1 MNFLKANKTQIPF
14 KLQFFGE
21 GEPTPEPNLN
31 LKTYSHEEA
40 EMVSTLKTAP
50 KNQYKVGD
58 SLYIDYEK
66 LKASFD
72 KTSSELASLKKQVQQ
87 KMTDE
92 EKKAEEDKALREKV
106 ANYESQLENLTL
118 EKSLTKNNLF
128 SSEEAQNILKSKD
141 NKSEML
147 ESIMTLVSAKIE
159 QAKKNAIAEF
169 MQSSNVTGG
178 IKTQNSADDEI
189 IAMAKRASK
198 TTQKS
203 NFF

>member
-21 GEPTPEPNLN
+21 GEPTPEPNPN
-31 LKTYSHEEA
+31 LKTYSHEEYA
-40 EMVSTLKTAP
+40 
-50 KNQYKVGD
+50 
-58 SLYIDYEK
+58 K

-72 KTSSELASLKKQVQQ
+72 KASSELASLKKQI
-87 KMTDE
+87 MTDE

-178 IKTQNSADDEI
+178 VKTPNSADDEI

>member
-21 GEPTPEPNLN
+21 GEPTPEPNPN
-31 LKTYSHEEA
+31 LKTYSHEE
-40 EMVSTLKTAP
+40 
-50 KNQYKVGD
+50 
-58 SLYIDYEK
+58 YEK

-72 KTSSELASLKKQVQQ
+72 KTSSELASMKKQLQE

-92 EKKAEEDKALREKV
+92 DKKVAEDMALREKL

-178 IKTQNSADDEI
+178 IKTPNSADDEI

>member
-21 GEPTPEPNLN
+21 GEPPQEPNPN
-31 LKTYSHEEA
+31 LKTYSQEE
-40 EMVSTLKTAP
+40 
-50 KNQYKVGD
+50 
-58 SLYIDYEK
+58 YEK

-72 KTSSELASLKKQVQQ
+72 KTSSELASLKKQIQQ

-178 IKTQNSADDEI
+178 IKTPNSADDEI

>member
-21 GEPTPEPNLN
+21 GELTPEPNPN
-31 LKTYSHEEA
+31 LKTYSHEEYA
-40 EMVSTLKTAP
+40 
-50 KNQYKVGD
+50 
-58 SLYIDYEK
+58 K

-72 KTSSELASLKKQVQQ
+72 KTSSELASLKKQI
-87 KMTDE
+87 MTDE

-178 IKTQNSADDEI
+178 VKTPNSADDEI

>member
-21 GEPTPEPNLN
+21 GEPTPEPNPN
-31 LKTYSHEEA
+31 LKTYSQEE
-40 EMVSTLKTAP
+40 
-50 KNQYKVGD
+50 
-58 SLYIDYEK
+58 YEK

-92 EKKAEEDKALREKV
+92 EKKTEEDKALREKL

-178 IKTQNSADDEI
+178 IKTPNSADDEI

>member
-21 GEPTPEPNLN
+21 GELTPEPNPN
-31 LKTYSHEEA
+31 LKTYSQEE
-40 EMVSTLKTAP
+40 
-50 KNQYKVGD
+50 
-58 SLYIDYEK
+58 YEK

>member
-21 GEPTPEPNLN
+21 GEPTPEPNPN
-31 LKTYSHEEA
+31 LKTYSQEE
-40 EMVSTLKTAP
+40 
-50 KNQYKVGD
+50 
-58 SLYIDYEK
+58 YEK

-72 KTSSELASLKKQVQQ
+72 KTSSELASLKKQAQQ

-92 EKKAEEDKALREKV
+92 EKKEEEAKALREKL

-178 IKTQNSADDEI
+178 IKTPNSADDEI

>member
-21 GEPTPEPNLN
+21 GEPTPEPNPN
-31 LKTYSHEEA
+31 LKTYSQEE
-40 EMVSTLKTAP
+40 
-50 KNQYKVGD
+50 
-58 SLYIDYEK
+58 YEK

-178 IKTQNSADDEI
+178 IKTPNSADDEI

-198 TTQKS
+198 TTKKS

>member
-21 GEPTPEPNLN
+21 GEPTPEPNPN
-31 LKTYSHEEA
+31 LKTYSHEE
-40 EMVSTLKTAP
+40 
-50 KNQYKVGD
+50 
-58 SLYIDYEK
+58 YEK

-72 KTSSELASLKKQVQQ
+72 KTSSELASLKKQLQQ

-128 SSEEAQNILKSKD
+128 SSEEAQNILKLKE
-141 NKSEML
+141 NKNEML

-178 IKTQNSADDEI
+178 IKTPNSADDEI

>member
-21 GEPTPEPNLN
+21 GELTPEPNPN
-31 LKTYSHEEA
+31 LKTYSHEE
-40 EMVSTLKTAP
+40 
-50 KNQYKVGD
+50 
-58 SLYIDYEK
+58 YEK

-72 KTSSELASLKKQVQQ
+72 KASSELASLKKQAQQ

-92 EKKAEEDKALREKV
+92 EKKAEEDKALREKL

-147 ESIMTLVSAKIE
+147 ESIMTLVSTKIE

-169 MQSSNVTGG
+169 MQSSNVNGG
-178 IKTQNSADDEI
+178 IPTPDSADDEI

>member
-21 GEPTPEPNLN
+21 GELTPEPNPN
-31 LKTYSHEEA
+31 LKTYSQEEYA
-40 EMVSTLKTAP
+40 
-50 KNQYKVGD
+50 
-58 SLYIDYEK
+58 K

-72 KTSSELASLKKQVQQ
+72 KTSSELASLKKQI
-87 KMTDE
+87 MTDE

-178 IKTQNSADDEI
+178 IKTPNSADDEI

>member
-21 GEPTPEPNLN
+21 GEPTPEPNPN
-31 LKTYSHEEA
+31 LKTYSHEE
-40 EMVSTLKTAP
+40 
-50 KNQYKVGD
+50 
-58 SLYIDYEK
+58 YEK

-72 KTSSELASLKKQVQQ
+72 KASSELANLKKQVQQ

-92 EKKAEEDKALREKV
+92 EKKTEEDKALREKL

-169 MQSSNVTGG
+169 MQSSNVNGG
-178 IKTQNSADDEI
+178 IPTPDSADDEI

>member
-21 GEPTPEPNLN
+21 GEPTPEPNPN
-31 LKTYSHEEA
+31 LKTYSQEE
-40 EMVSTLKTAP
+40 
-50 KNQYKVGD
+50 
-58 SLYIDYEK
+58 YEK

-178 IKTQNSADDEI
+178 VKTPNSADDEI

>member
-21 GEPTPEPNLN
+21 GEPTPEPNPN
-31 LKTYSHEEA
+31 LKTYSQEE
-40 EMVSTLKTAP
+40 
-50 KNQYKVGD
+50 
-58 SLYIDYEK
+58 YEK

-72 KTSSELASLKKQVQQ
+72 KTSSELASLKKQAQQ

-92 EKKAEEDKALREKV
+92 EKKEEEAKALREKL

-178 IKTQNSADDEI
+178 VKTPNSADDEI

>member
-21 GEPTPEPNLN
+21 GEPTPEPNPN
-31 LKTYSHEEA
+31 LKTYSHEEYA
-40 EMVSTLKTAP
+40 
-50 KNQYKVGD
+50 
-58 SLYIDYEK
+58 K

-72 KTSSELASLKKQVQQ
+72 KTSSELASLKKQI
-87 KMTDE
+87 MTDE

-178 IKTQNSADDEI
+178 VKTPNSVDDEI

>member
-21 GEPTPEPNLN
+21 GEPTPEPNPN
-31 LKTYSHEEA
+31 LKTYSHEEYA
-40 EMVSTLKTAP
+40 
-50 KNQYKVGD
+50 
-58 SLYIDYEK
+58 K

-72 KTSSELASLKKQVQQ
+72 KASSELASLKKQI
-87 KMTDE
+87 MTDE

-178 IKTQNSADDEI
+178 IKTPNSADDEI

>member
-21 GEPTPEPNLN
+21 GEPTPEPNPN
-31 LKTYSHEEA
+31 LKTYSQEE
-40 EMVSTLKTAP
+40 
-50 KNQYKVGD
+50 
-58 SLYIDYEK
+58 YEK

-72 KTSSELASLKKQVQQ
+72 KTSSEFASLKKQVQQ

-92 EKKAEEDKALREKV
+92 EKKTEEDKALREKL

-128 SSEEAQNILKSKD
+128 SSEEAQNILKLKE
-141 NKSEML
+141 NKNEML

-178 IKTQNSADDEI
+178 IKTPNSADDEI

>member
-1 MNFLKANKTQIPF
+1 
-14 KLQFFGE
+14 
-21 GEPTPEPNLN
+21 
-31 LKTYSHEEA
+31 
-40 EMVSTLKTAP
+40 
-50 KNQYKVGD
+50 
-58 SLYIDYEK
+58 
-66 LKASFD
+66 
-72 KTSSELASLKKQVQQ
+72 
-87 KMTDE
+87 MTDE
-92 EKKAEEDKALREKV
+92 EKKAEEDKALREKL

-147 ESIMTLVSAKIE
+147 ESIMTLVGAKIE

-178 IKTQNSADDEI
+178 IKTPNSADDEI

-198 TTQKS
+198 TTQQS

>member
-21 GEPTPEPNLN
+21 GEPTPEPNP
-31 LKTYSHEEA
+31 KMYSHEE
-40 EMVSTLKTAP
+40 
-50 KNQYKVGD
+50 
-58 SLYIDYEK
+58 YEK

-72 KTSSELASLKKQVQQ
+72 KTSSELASLKKQAQQ

-92 EKKAEEDKALREKV
+92 EKKAEEDKALREKL

-128 SSEEAQNILKSKD
+128 SSEEAQNILKLKE
-141 NKSEML
+141 NKNEML

-169 MQSSNVTGG
+169 MQSSNVNGG
-178 IKTQNSADDEI
+178 TSTPNSEDDEI

-203 NFF
+203 NFFR

>member
-21 GEPTPEPNLN
+21 GEPTPEPKPN
-31 LKTYSHEEA
+31 LKTYSHEEYA
-40 EMVSTLKTAP
+40 
-50 KNQYKVGD
+50 
-58 SLYIDYEK
+58 K

-72 KTSSELASLKKQVQQ
+72 KTSSELASLKKQI
-87 KMTDE
+87 MTDE

-178 IKTQNSADDEI
+178 VKTPNSADDEI

>member
-21 GEPTPEPNLN
+21 GEPTPEPNPN
-31 LKTYSHEEA
+31 LKTYSHEEYA
-40 EMVSTLKTAP
+40 
-50 KNQYKVGD
+50 
-58 SLYIDYEK
+58 K

-72 KTSSELASLKKQVQQ
+72 KTSSELASLKKQI
-87 KMTDE
+87 MTDE

-178 IKTQNSADDEI
+178 VKTPNSADDEI

>member
-21 GEPTPEPNLN
+21 GEPTPEPNPN
-31 LKTYSHEEA
+31 LKTYSHEE
-40 EMVSTLKTAP
+40 
-50 KNQYKVGD
+50 
-58 SLYIDYEK
+58 YEK

-72 KTSSELASLKKQVQQ
+72 KTSSELASLKKQAQQ

-92 EKKAEEDKALREKV
+92 EKKAEEDKALREKL

-147 ESIMTLVSAKIE
+147 ESIMTLVSTKIE

-169 MQSSNVTGG
+169 MQSSNVNGG
-178 IKTQNSADDEI
+178 IKTPNSEDDEI
-189 IAMAKRASK
+189 IEMAKRASK
-198 TTQKS
+198 TTEKS
-203 NFF
+203 NFFR

>member
-21 GEPTPEPNLN
+21 GEPTPEPNPN
-31 LKTYSHEEA
+31 LKTYSQEE
-40 EMVSTLKTAP
+40 
-50 KNQYKVGD
+50 
-58 SLYIDYEK
+58 YEK

-72 KTSSELASLKKQVQQ
+72 KTSSELASLKKQLQQ

-178 IKTQNSADDEI
+178 VKTPNSADDEI

>member
-21 GEPTPEPNLN
+21 GDPTPEPNPN
-31 LKTYSHEEA
+31 SKTYSHEE
-40 EMVSTLKTAP
+40 
-50 KNQYKVGD
+50 
-58 SLYIDYEK
+58 YEK

-72 KTSSELASLKKQVQQ
+72 KTSSELASLKKQAQQ

-92 EKKAEEDKALREKV
+92 EKKAEEDKALREKL

-169 MQSSNVTGG
+169 MQSSNVNGSTS
-178 IKTQNSADDEI
+178 TPNSADDEI

>member
-21 GEPTPEPNLN
+21 GELTPEQNPN
-31 LKTYSHEEA
+31 LKTYSHEE
-40 EMVSTLKTAP
+40 
-50 KNQYKVGD
+50 
-58 SLYIDYEK
+58 YEK

-178 IKTQNSADDEI
+178 IKTPNSADDEI

>member
-21 GEPTPEPNLN
+21 GEPTPEPNPN
-31 LKTYSHEEA
+31 LKTYSQEE
-40 EMVSTLKTAP
+40 
-50 KNQYKVGD
+50 
-58 SLYIDYEK
+58 YEK

-72 KTSSELASLKKQVQQ
+72 KTSSELASLKKQLQE

-92 EKKAEEDKALREKV
+92 DKKVAEDMALREKL

-141 NKSEML
+141 NKNEML

-178 IKTQNSADDEI
+178 IKTPNSADDEI

>member
-21 GEPTPEPNLN
+21 GEPTPEPNPN
-31 LKTYSHEEA
+31 LKTYSQEE
-40 EMVSTLKTAP
+40 
-50 KNQYKVGD
+50 
-58 SLYIDYEK
+58 YEK

-128 SSEEAQNILKSKD
+128 SSEEAQTILKSKD

-178 IKTQNSADDEI
+178 IKTPNSADDEI

>member
-21 GEPTPEPNLN
+21 GEPTPEPNPN
-31 LKTYSHEEA
+31 LKTYSHEE
-40 EMVSTLKTAP
+40 
-50 KNQYKVGD
+50 
-58 SLYIDYEK
+58 YEK

-72 KTSSELASLKKQVQQ
+72 KTSSELASMKKQLQE

-92 EKKAEEDKALREKV
+92 DKKVAEDMALREKL

-169 MQSSNVTGG
+169 MQSSNVNGG
-178 IKTQNSADDEI
+178 IPTPNSADDEI

>member
-21 GEPTPEPNLN
+21 GEPTPEPNPN
-31 LKTYSHEEA
+31 LKTYSQEE
-40 EMVSTLKTAP
+40 
-50 KNQYKVGD
+50 
-58 SLYIDYEK
+58 YEK

-141 NKSEML
+141 SKSEML

-178 IKTQNSADDEI
+178 IKTPNSADDEI

>member
-21 GEPTPEPNLN
+21 GEPTPEPNP
-31 LKTYSHEEA
+31 KTYSHEEYA
-40 EMVSTLKTAP
+40 
-50 KNQYKVGD
+50 
-58 SLYIDYEK
+58 K

-72 KTSSELASLKKQVQQ
+72 KTSSELASLKKQI
-87 KMTDE
+87 MTDE

-178 IKTQNSADDEI
+178 VKTPNSVDDEI

>member
-21 GEPTPEPNLN
+21 GEPTPEPNPN
-31 LKTYSHEEA
+31 LKTYSHEE
-40 EMVSTLKTAP
+40 
-50 KNQYKVGD
+50 
-58 SLYIDYEK
+58 YEK

-72 KTSSELASLKKQVQQ
+72 KTSSELASMKKQLQE

-92 EKKAEEDKALREKV
+92 DKKVAEDMALREKL

-169 MQSSNVTGG
+169 MQSSNVNGG
-178 IKTQNSADDEI
+178 IPTPNSADDEI
-189 IAMAKRASK
+189 IAIAKRASK

>member
-21 GEPTPEPNLN
+21 VEPTSEPNPN
-31 LKTYSHEEA
+31 LKTYSQEE
-40 EMVSTLKTAP
+40 
-50 KNQYKVGD
+50 
-58 SLYIDYEK
+58 YEK

-178 IKTQNSADDEI
+178 VKTPPNSADDEI
-189 IAMAKRASK
+189 IEMAKRASK

>member
-21 GEPTPEPNLN
+21 GEPTPEPNPN
-31 LKTYSHEEA
+31 LKTYSQEE
-40 EMVSTLKTAP
+40 
-50 KNQYKVGD
+50 
-58 SLYIDYEK
+58 YEK

-178 IKTQNSADDEI
+178 IKTPNSADDEI

>member
-21 GEPTPEPNLN
+21 GEPAPEPNPN
-31 LKTYSHEEA
+31 PKTYSHEE
-40 EMVSTLKTAP
+40 
-50 KNQYKVGD
+50 
-58 SLYIDYEK
+58 YEK

>member
-21 GEPTPEPNLN
+21 GDPTPEPNPN
-31 LKTYSHEEA
+31 SKTYSHEE
-40 EMVSTLKTAP
+40 
-50 KNQYKVGD
+50 
-58 SLYIDYEK
+58 YEK

-72 KTSSELASLKKQVQQ
+72 KTSSELASLKKQAQQ

-92 EKKAEEDKALREKV
+92 EKKAEEDKALREKL

-169 MQSSNVTGG
+169 MQSSNVNGG
-178 IKTQNSADDEI
+178 TSTTNSADDEI

>member
-21 GEPTPEPNLN
+21 GEPTPEPNPN
-31 LKTYSHEEA
+31 LKTYSHEE
-40 EMVSTLKTAP
+40 
-50 KNQYKVGD
+50 
-58 SLYIDYEK
+58 YEK

-72 KTSSELASLKKQVQQ
+72 KTSSELASMKKQLQE

-92 EKKAEEDKALREKV
+92 DKKVAEDMALREKL

-178 IKTQNSADDEI
+178 VKTPNSADDEI

>member
-21 GEPTPEPNLN
+21 GELTPEPNPN
-31 LKTYSHEEA
+31 LKTYSHEE
-40 EMVSTLKTAP
+40 
-50 KNQYKVGD
+50 
-58 SLYIDYEK
+58 YEK

-147 ESIMTLVSAKIE
+147 ESIMTLVSSKIE

-178 IKTQNSADDEI
+178 IKTPNSADDEI

>member
-21 GEPTPEPNLN
+21 EEPTPEPNPN
-31 LKTYSHEEA
+31 LKTYSYEE
-40 EMVSTLKTAP
+40 
-50 KNQYKVGD
+50 
-58 SLYIDYEK
+58 YEK

>member
-21 GEPTPEPNLN
+21 GEPTPEPNPN
-31 LKTYSHEEA
+31 PETYSQEE
-40 EMVSTLKTAP
+40 
-50 KNQYKVGD
+50 
-58 SLYIDYEK
+58 YEK

-141 NKSEML
+141 SKSEML
-147 ESIMTLVSAKIE
+147 ENIMTLVSEKIE

-169 MQSSNVTGG
+169 MQSSDVTGG
-178 IKTQNSADDEI
+178 IKTPNSVDDEI

>member
-21 GEPTPEPNLN
+21 GEPTPEPNPN
-31 LKTYSHEEA
+31 LKTYSHEEYA
-40 EMVSTLKTAP
+40 
-50 KNQYKVGD
+50 
-58 SLYIDYEK
+58 K

-72 KTSSELASLKKQVQQ
+72 KASSELASLKKQI
-87 KMTDE
+87 MTDE

-147 ESIMTLVSAKIE
+147 ESIMTLVSTKIE

-178 IKTQNSADDEI
+178 VKTPNSADDEI